1 MQKHGILDDG
11 EPQTGASHLARTSLV
26 HPIEALEEAR
36 KVLGG
41 HTNTVVGKGECPL
54 G

>member
-1 MQKHGILDDG
+1 MQKHGILDNG
-11 EPQTGASHLARTSLV
+11 KTQTGASHLARTALV

-36 KVLGG
+36 QMLGW
-41 HTNTVVGKGECPL
+41 HANAVVGKGECPL

>member
-1 MQKHGILDDG
+1 MQKHGVLDYG
-11 EPQTGASHLARTSLV
+11 ETQTCASHLARTALV

-36 KVLGG
+36 QVLGR
-41 HTNTVVGKGECPL
+41 HANTVVGNGECPL